1 MDEHTA
7 VVGVE
12 WPPAAVVERW
22 QGAGARGSGG
32 DEAGS
37 WTLVVEVVDE
47 IEEGRPAVPLA
58 VAAMEGGS
66 EMTQSQGSQTR
77 VVRTR

>member
-1 MDEHTA
+1 MNAGKEQGHEA
-7 VVGVE
+7 VV
-12 WPPAAVVERW
+12 
-22 QGAGARGSGG
+22 G
-32 DEAGS
+32 DEAGT
-37 WTLVVEVVDE
+37 WALVVEVVDE